1 MKKKEKKGS
10 RFTIN
15 HLGLKTRTAERK
27 RVTTG
32 RTAQVSEKRVREN
45 ATKEEKCKFK
55 GKKRLVTEETEEEE
69 GN

>member
-1 MKKKEKKGS
+1 M
-10 RFTIN
+10 
-15 HLGLKTRTAERK
+15 GLKTRTAERK

-45 ATKEEKCKFK
+45 ATKKEKCKFN
-55 GKKRLVTEETEEEE
+55 GKKRLVTEEE

>member
-1 MKKKEKKGS
+1 M
-10 RFTIN
+10 
-15 HLGLKTRTAERK
+15 GLKTRTAERK

-45 ATKEEKCKFK
+45 ATKEECKFK
-55 GKKRLVTEETEEEE
+55 GKKRLVTEETEEE